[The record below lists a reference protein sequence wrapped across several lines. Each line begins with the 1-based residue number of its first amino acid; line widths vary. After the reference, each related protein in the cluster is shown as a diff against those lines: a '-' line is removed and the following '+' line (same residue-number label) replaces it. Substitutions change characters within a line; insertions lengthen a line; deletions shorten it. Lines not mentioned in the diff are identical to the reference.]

1 MTVENCMSTDESKSA
16 TKAID
21 DLSFEEALQQLD
33 ETVDAL
39 ESGSLT
45 LAQSMAMYER
55 GMKLARV
62 CNEMLTSAEMKIT
75 RIRTAYGEQM
85 RMVDDDETMEVGS

>member
-1 MTVENCMSTDESKSA
+1 MSIDESKSE
-16 TKAID
+16 TKAIE
-21 DLSFEEALQQLD
+21 DLSFEEALAQLD

-62 CNEMLTSAEMKIT
+62 CNEMLTSAELKIT

-85 RMVDDDETMEVGS
+85 RMVDGDEQMDVVG

>member
-1 MTVENCMSTDESKSA
+1 MSSGDSENG
-16 TKAID
+16 TKEIE
-21 DLSFEEALQQLD
+21 DLSFEEALALLD

-62 CNEMLTSAEMKIT
+62 CNEMLTSAEMRIT

-85 RMVDDDETMEVGS
+85 RMVEDDEQMEVRG

>member
-1 MTVENCMSTDESKSA
+1 MSSVVAESD
-16 TKAID
+16 TKEIE
-21 DLSFEEALQQLD
+21 DLSFEEALAQLD

-62 CNEMLTSAEMKIT
+62 CNEMLTSAELRIA

-85 RMVDDDETMEVGS
+85 RMVDGDEHMDVGG

>member
-1 MTVENCMSTDESKSA
+1 MSSSGNESG
-16 TKAID
+16 TKAIE
-21 DLSFEEALQQLD
+21 DLTFEEALEQLD
-33 ETVDAL
+33 ETVNAL

-45 LAQSMAMYER
+45 LAQSMTMYER

-85 RMVDDDETMEVGS
+85 RMVDGDEHTEVDG

>member
-1 MTVENCMSTDESKSA
+1 MSSGDSDNG
-16 TKAID
+16 TKEIE
-21 DLSFEEALQQLD
+21 DLSFEEALVLLD

-62 CNEMLTSAEMKIT
+62 CNEMLTSAEMRIT

-85 RMVDDDETMEVGS
+85 RMVEDDEQMEVRS

>member
-1 MTVENCMSTDESKSA
+1 MSTDESKSE
-16 TKAID
+16 TKAIEE
-21 DLSFEEALQQLD
+21 LSFEEALSQLD

-85 RMVDDDETMEVGS
+85 RMVEGDDQMEVVG

>member
-1 MTVENCMSTDESKSA
+1 MLTDESKSES
-16 TKAID
+16 KAIE
-21 DLSFEEALQQLD
+21 DLSFEEALAQLD
-33 ETVDAL
+33 ETVNAL

-85 RMVDDDETMEVGS
+85 RMVDGDETMEVGS

>member
-1 MTVENCMSTDESKSA
+1 MPNNGQDNRADGTAEFE
-16 TKAID
+16 
-21 DLSFEEALQQLD
+21 DLTFEQVIALLD
-33 ETVDAL
+33 ETVAAL

-45 LAQSMAMYER
+45 LTQSVDNYER

-62 CNEMLTSAEMKIT
+62 CNETLTSAELRIA

-85 RMVDDDETMEVGS
+85 RMAGDEE

>member
-1 MTVENCMSTDESKSA
+1 MSSNGSERE
-16 TKAID
+16 TKAIE
-21 DLSFEEALQQLD
+21 DLSFEEALSQLD

-85 RMVDDDETMEVGS
+85 RMVEGDDQMEVVG

>member
-1 MTVENCMSTDESKSA
+1 MASNGADQDSRDKDLDA
-16 TKAID
+16 
-21 DLSFEEALQQLD
+21 LSFEEALALLD

-62 CNEMLTSAEMKIT
+62 CNEMLTSAEMRIT

-85 RMVDDDETMEVGS
+85 RMVDGDEQMDAGG

>member
-1 MTVENCMSTDESKSA
+1 MSTDESRSE
-16 TKAID
+16 TKEID
-21 DLSFEEALQQLD
+21 DLSFEEALSQLD

-62 CNEMLTSAEMKIT
+62 CNEMLTSAEMRIT

-85 RMVDDDETMEVGS
+85 RMVDGDEQMEVGG

>member
-1 MTVENCMSTDESKSA
+1 MSTDDARSE
-16 TKAID
+16 TREIE
-21 DLSFEEALQQLD
+21 DLSFEEALRQLD

-45 LAQSMAMYER
+45 LSQSMAMYER
-55 GMKLARV
+55 GMRLARV
-62 CNEMLTSAEMKIT
+62 CNEMLTSAELKIT

-85 RMVDDDETMEVGS
+85 RMVDGDEHMEVGS

>member
-1 MTVENCMSTDESKSA
+1 MSSDESEQE
-16 TKAID
+16 TKAIE
-21 DLSFEEALQQLD
+21 DLSFEEALALLD

-62 CNEMLTSAEMKIT
+62 CNEMLTSAEMRIT

-85 RMVDDDETMEVGS
+85 RMVDSDDDMEVGS

>member
-1 MTVENCMSTDESKSA
+1 MSSNGTESE
-16 TKAID
+16 TKAIE
-21 DLSFEEALQQLD
+21 DLSFEEALAQLD

-85 RMVDDDETMEVGS
+85 RMVDDDESMEVGS

>member
-1 MTVENCMSTDESKSA
+1 MTTNDSGEKLPE
-16 TKAID
+16 
-21 DLSFEEALQQLD
+21 DLDNLTLEEALALLD
-33 ETVDAL
+33 ETVAAL

-45 LAQSMAMYER
+45 LTQSVDNYER

-62 CNEMLTSAEMKIT
+62 CNEMLTSAELRIA

-85 RMVDDDETMEVGS
+85 RMVGDEE

>member
-1 MTVENCMSTDESKSA
+1 MTTEESKSE
-16 TKAID
+16 TKAIE
-21 DLSFEEALQQLD
+21 DLSFEEALAQLD

-62 CNEMLTSAEMKIT
+62 CNEMLTSAEMRIT

-85 RMVDDDETMEVGS
+85 RMVDGDEQMEVGS

>member
-1 MTVENCMSTDESKSA
+1 MSSVESEQE
-16 TKAID
+16 TKAIE
-21 DLSFEEALQQLD
+21 DLSFEEALALLD

-62 CNEMLTSAEMKIT
+62 CNEMLTSAEMRIT

-85 RMVDDDETMEVGS
+85 RMVDSDDDDEMEVGR

>member
-1 MTVENCMSTDESKSA
+1 MSSVESKQE
-16 TKAID
+16 TKAIE
-21 DLSFEEALQQLD
+21 DLSFEEALALLD

-62 CNEMLTSAEMKIT
+62 CNEMLTSAEMRIT

-85 RMVDDDETMEVGS
+85 RMVDSDDDDEMEVGR

>member
-1 MTVENCMSTDESKSA
+1 MSSGDSENG
-16 TKAID
+16 TKEIE
-21 DLSFEEALQQLD
+21 DLSFEEALALLD

-55 GMKLARV
+55 GMKLARI
-62 CNEMLTSAEMKIT
+62 CNEMLTSAEMRIM

-85 RMVDDDETMEVGS
+85 RMVEDDEQMEVGA

>member
-1 MTVENCMSTDESKSA
+1 MSSVESEQE
-16 TKAID
+16 TKAIE
-21 DLSFEEALQQLD
+21 DLSFEEALALLD

-62 CNEMLTSAEMKIT
+62 CNEMLTSAEMRIT

-85 RMVDDDETMEVGS
+85 RMVDSDDDMEVGS

>member
-1 MTVENCMSTDESKSA
+1 MTDNAQDNGANQTTEF
-16 TKAID
+16 D
-21 DLSFEEALQQLD
+21 DLTLEQALTLLD
-33 ETVDAL
+33 ETVVAL

-45 LAQSMAMYER
+45 LTESVDNYER

-62 CNEMLTSAEMKIT
+62 CNEMLTSAELRIA

-85 RMVDDDETMEVGS
+85 SMVGDEE

>member
-1 MTVENCMSTDESKSA
+1 MSSGDSENG
-16 TKAID
+16 TKKIE
-21 DLSFEEALQQLD
+21 DLSFEEALALLD

-62 CNEMLTSAEMKIT
+62 CNEMLTSAEMRIT

-85 RMVDDDETMEVGS
+85 RMVEDDEQMEVRG

>member
-1 MTVENCMSTDESKSA
+1 MSSNGADHDPRDKDLDA
-16 TKAID
+16 
-21 DLSFEEALQQLD
+21 LSFEEALALLD
-33 ETVDAL
+33 ETVGAL

-62 CNEMLTSAEMKIT
+62 CNEMLTSAEMRIT

-85 RMVDDDETMEVGS
+85 RMVDGDEQMDVGC

>member
-1 MTVENCMSTDESKSA
+1 MSSVESEQE
-16 TKAID
+16 TKAIE
-21 DLSFEEALQQLD
+21 DLSFEEALTLLD

-62 CNEMLTSAEMKIT
+62 CNEMLTSAEMRIT

-85 RMVDDDETMEVGS
+85 RMVDSDEQMDVGG

>member
-1 MTVENCMSTDESKSA
+1 MIVNDSGDKLSE
-16 TKAID
+16 
-21 DLSFEEALQQLD
+21 DLDKLTLEEALALLD
-33 ETVDAL
+33 ETVAAL

-45 LAQSMAMYER
+45 LTQSVDNYER

-62 CNEMLTSAEMKIT
+62 CNEMLTSAELRIA

-85 RMVDDDETMEVGS
+85 RMVGDEE

>member
-1 MTVENCMSTDESKSA
+1 MSSDDSEKE
-16 TKAID
+16 TKEIE
-21 DLSFEEALQQLD
+21 DLSFEEALAQLD
-33 ETVDAL
+33 VTVDAL

-62 CNEMLTSAEMKIT
+62 CNEMLTSAELRIT
-75 RIRTAYGEQM
+75 RIQTAYGEQM
-85 RMVDDDETMEVGS
+85 RMVDGDNGMEVGG

>member
-1 MTVENCMSTDESKSA
+1 MSTDESKSE
-16 TKAID
+16 TKAIE

-62 CNEMLTSAEMKIT
+62 CNEMLTSAELKIT

-85 RMVDDDETMEVGS
+85 RMVDGDEQMEVGV

>member
-1 MTVENCMSTDESKSA
+1 MSSNGNESKP
-16 TKAID
+16 KALE
-21 DLSFEEALQQLD
+21 DLSFEEALGQLD

-62 CNEMLTSAEMKIT
+62 CNEMLTSAELKIT

-85 RMVDDDETMEVGS
+85 RMVDGDEQMDVVG

>member
-1 MTVENCMSTDESKSA
+1 MSTDESKNDG
-16 TKAID
+16 KEIE
-21 DLSFEEALQQLD
+21 DLSFEEALALLD

-62 CNEMLTSAEMKIT
+62 CNEMLTAAEMRIT

-85 RMVDDDETMEVGS
+85 RMVDGDEQMEVGG

>member
-1 MTVENCMSTDESKSA
+1 MSSVESEQE
-16 TKAID
+16 TKAIE
-21 DLSFEEALQQLD
+21 DLSFEEALALLD

-45 LAQSMAMYER
+45 LARSMAMYER

-62 CNEMLTSAEMKIT
+62 CNEMLTSAEMRIT

-85 RMVDDDETMEVGS
+85 RMVDSDDDMEVGS